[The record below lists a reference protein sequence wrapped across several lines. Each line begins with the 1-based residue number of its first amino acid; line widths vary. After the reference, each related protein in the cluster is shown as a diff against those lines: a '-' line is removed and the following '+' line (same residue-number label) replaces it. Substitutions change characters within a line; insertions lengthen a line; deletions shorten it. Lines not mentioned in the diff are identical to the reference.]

1 MKHILVQMFTE
12 HLKKIHNLQDET
24 KFKKAFIDWRPENG
38 KNSYLL
44 TTYYGQWLLMKEL
57 LPFEETNDHTI
68 ILPDTKELFYKN
80 YTYQGSSSG
89 APWTQSC
96 FWEIP
101 VNEHSK
107 YEVYPRI
114 RALFWRMDTYRISLN
129 YYLDHP
135 KKPETDAK
143 SKEIFKKCMEILEK
157 IKKEIDKDYPDVIRI
172 GNNKEIKP
180 GQKET
185 SMITIYFENK
195 TRLKKKAVP
204 SMMTLKR
211 IVHCIHSEFVE
222 EFNNQCALNCSPA
235 LKLK

>member
-1 MKHILVQMFTE
+1 
-12 HLKKIHNLQDET
+12 
-24 KFKKAFIDWRPENG
+24 
-38 KNSYLL
+38 
-44 TTYYGQWLLMKEL
+44 
-57 LPFEETNDHTI
+57 
-68 ILPDTKELFYKN
+68 
-80 YTYQGSSSG
+80 
-89 APWTQSC
+89 
-96 FWEIP
+96 
-101 VNEHSK
+101 
-107 YEVYPRI
+107 
-114 RALFWRMDTYRISLN
+114 
-129 YYLDHP
+129 
-135 KKPETDAK
+135 
-143 SKEIFKKCMEILEK
+143 MEILEK

-185 SMITIYFENK
+185 SMITIYFDNK